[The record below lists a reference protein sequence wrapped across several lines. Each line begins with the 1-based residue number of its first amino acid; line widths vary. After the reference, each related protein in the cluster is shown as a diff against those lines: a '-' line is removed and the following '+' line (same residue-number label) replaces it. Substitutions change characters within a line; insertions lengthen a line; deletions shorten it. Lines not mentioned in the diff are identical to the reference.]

1 MTNTQL
7 INIEQLTT
15 RQRTPLTVTD
25 VDPAHAY
32 RFADSNMSFNKDLQL
47 KGKYCYHPFNSVT
60 IDTRGE
66 CFVCICQAWLPIS
79 VGNILDFNSLTDIV
93 RSPKAREIQSSIV
106 DGTYKYCDNKTCHL
120 IAQNELETRLDHR
133 PDTVNWIVFAID
145 DSCNLT
151 CPSCRTEMIF
161 VNKGEEFEHRMKIS
175 NHITKLI
182 QEHHQFL
189 RFTLSGD
196 GDPFAS
202 HVYRNILENLQLT
215 KDDQVEIEI
224 VTNGILAKSHWDRMT
239 GIHNH
244 ITRFKISF
252 DAGSPEVYAITRRGG
267 DWNKLIESSEYIIK
281 WKQKNYSDM
290 EVVANFVV
298 QTSNYKDIHNYVNIT
313 KKLGFEEISFQK
325 VVDWGKWDTT
335 GVNYFVDHAVWM
347 ESHSNYQEL
356 VTIINDPLLND
367 KRIQLTN
374 LTPLRNKNN
383 RSMSLSELV
392 KFRADVVRKL
402 ETSQLEEAET
412 ELTSHIQEMEK
423 ELHAFLA
430 DDKITI
436 DNQVSQISNAI
447 TIIDE
452 TTNHILSEIDFAI
465 NKITEKYFKRGYKLN
480 GFYASNRTDLTGEYT
495 RILTMLEETR
505 ILVSAQISKNSS
517 WEYPGLEIGPGE
529 GTWTNQLVAGEPLYL
544 VDIHSEFLMRA
555 KNKFGPEY
563 QRRICCYITSE
574 TDLSMIPQNQIGF
587 VFSWN
592 VFNYLTAD
600 LIGQYLT
607 EIFNV
612 LRPGGNCMF
621 SYNNAERYQ
630 CAKYVEDGYMSY
642 MPKTLLLELITARN
656 FEIVNTVDLEEHIS
670 WVEIKKP
677 GELSTTKQ
685 HASLGQI
692 IAK

>member
-1 MTNTQL
+1 MADVQL
-7 INIEQLTT
+7 INIDQITN
-15 RQRTPLTVTD
+15 RQRIPLTAED
-25 VDPAHAY
+25 VDVTHSH
-32 RFADSNMSFNKDLQL
+32 RFADSKMSFDKDLKL

-66 CFVCICQAWLPIS
+66 CFVCVCQAWLPIS
-79 VGNILDFNSLTDIV
+79 VGNILDFNSLTEIV
-93 RSPKAREIQSSIV
+93 QSPKAREIQSSIV
-106 DGTYKYCDNKTCHL
+106 DGTYKYCDQHTCHL
-120 IAQNELETRLDHR
+120 IARNELETRLDHR

-175 NHITKLI
+175 SHITKLI

-244 ITRFKISF
+244 VTRFKISF
-252 DAGSPEVYAITRRGG
+252 DAGSPEVYATTRRGG
-267 DWNKLIESSEYIIK
+267 DWDKLIESSEYIIK

-313 KKLGFEEISFQK
+313 KKLGFDEIAFQK

-347 ESHSNYQEL
+347 DSHTNYQEL
-356 VTIINDPLLND
+356 VTILNDPLLND
-367 KRIQLTN
+367 RRVQLTN

-392 KFRADVVRKL
+392 KFKAAILRNL
-402 ETSQLEEAET
+402 ETSQLVTAVDN
-412 ELTSHIQEMEK
+412 LSFNLKEMQP

-430 DDKITI
+430 KD
-436 DNQVSQISNAI
+436 QVRLSSQALQLNYVINNI
-447 TIIDE
+447 KE
-452 TTNHILSEIDFAI
+452 TTAHLITEIDSDIAT
-465 NKITEKYFKRGYKLN
+465 ITEKYFKRGYKLN
-480 GFYASNRTDLTGEYT
+480 GFYASNRTDSTGEFSRQMPILECT
-495 RILTMLEETR
+495 RE
-505 ILVSAQISKNSS
+505 LVNAQISKHAS
-517 WEYPGLEIGPGE
+517 WQYPGLEIGPGE
-529 GTWTNQLVAGEPLYL
+529 GIWTTQLVACEPLYL
-544 VDIHSEFLMRA
+544 VDIHREFLDRT
-555 KNKFGPEY
+555 KYKFGIEY
-563 QRRICCYITSE
+563 QAKICNYVTSE
-574 TDLSMIPQNQIGF
+574 TDLSMLPQNQMGF

-600 LIGQYLT
+600 IIEQYLI
-607 EIFNV
+607 EIFSV
-612 LRPGGNCMF
+612 LRPGGSCMF
-621 SYNNAERYQ
+621 SYNNAERFS
-630 CAKYVEDGYMSY
+630 CAKYVESGFMSY
-642 MPKTLLLELITARN
+642 MPKTLLLRLIQKHN
-656 FEIVNTVDLEEHIS
+656 FELVSVIDLEEYVS

-677 GELSTTKQ
+677 GELSTIKR

-692 IAK
+692 LAK

>member
-1 MTNTQL
+1 MANIQL
-7 INIEQLTT
+7 INVDQITN
-15 RQRTPLTVTD
+15 RVRTPLTVDD
-25 VDPAHAY
+25 VDPTHAY
-32 RFADSNMSFNKDLQL
+32 RFTDSNMSFDKDLQL

-66 CFVCICQAWLPIS
+66 CFVCTCQAWLPIS
-79 VGNILDFNSLTDIV
+79 VGNILDFNSLTEIV
-93 RSPKAREIQSSIV
+93 QSPKAREIQSSIV
-106 DGTYKYCDNKTCHL
+106 DGTYKYCDHKTCHL
-120 IAQNELETRLDHR
+120 IARNELETRLDHR

-145 DSCNLT
+145 DSCNLS
-151 CPSCRTEMIF
+151 CPSCRTELIF
-161 VNKGEEFEHRMKIS
+161 VNKGEEFDHRMKIS

-182 QEHHQFL
+182 QEHHHFL

-244 ITRFKISF
+244 VTRFKISF
-252 DAGSPEVYAITRRGG
+252 DAGSAEVYDITRRGG
-267 DWNKLIESSEYIIK
+267 DWGKLIESSEHIIK

-313 KKLGFEEISFQK
+313 KKLGFDEIAFQK
-325 VVDWGKWDTT
+325 VVDWGKWDTS

-347 ESHSNYQEL
+347 DSHSNYQEL
-356 VTIINDPLLND
+356 VTILNDPLLND

-392 KFRADVVRKL
+392 KFRTAVVNNI
-402 ETSQLEEAET
+402 ETSQLVTAVDNLSLTLKEMQP
-412 ELTSHIQEMEK
+412 ELR
-423 ELHAFLA
+423 AFLA
-430 DDKITI
+430 KDQARLD
-436 DNQVSQISNAI
+436 SQAHQINYVI
-447 TIIDE
+447 NNIKE
-452 TTNHILSEIDFAI
+452 TTAHIISEIDIDIA
-465 NKITEKYFKRGYKLN
+465 KLTEKYFKRGYKLN
-480 GFYASNRTDLTGEYT
+480 GFYATNRTDPTGEYSRT
-495 RILTMLEETR
+495 LTLLEESR
-505 ILVSAQISKNSS
+505 EIVVAQIAKHAS

-529 GTWTNQLVAGEPLYL
+529 GTWTEQLVASEPLYL
-544 VDIHSEFLMRA
+544 VDIHREFLE
-555 KNKFGPEY
+555 KTKHKFGEEY
-563 QRRICCYITSE
+563 QRRICCYTTSE
-574 TDLSMIPQNQIGF
+574 TDLSMLPQNQIGF

-612 LRPGGNCMF
+612 LRPGGICIF

-630 CAKYVEDGYMSY
+630 CAKYVEAGYMSY

-656 FEIVNTVDLEEHIS
+656 FEIVSTVDLEEHVS

-677 GELSTTKQ
+677 GELSTIKL

-692 IAK
+692 LEK